1 MTPEI
6 ELIPIDED
14 VLDRLVA
21 AAVSDAAADEV
32 TPPLTPGADWT
43 PERLEWMRG
52 LHRGARAGLDG
63 PDGQAT
69 WAVVA
74 HGAVVGAV
82 RLKCSDEPD
91 VLETGIWLTRGAR
104 GHGTCRSAMA
114 AVLVQAQALGAREVR
129 ADTSRDNAAALSVLR
144 RLGFRTSP
152 AGARV
157 TAVRTLE

>member
-74 HGAVVGAV
+74 HGAVVGAPPV
-82 RLKCSDEPD
+82 VPGKTATAKSGKPE
-91 VLETGIWLTRGAR
+91 
-104 GHGTCRSAMA
+104 
-114 AVLVQAQALGAREVR
+114 Q
-129 ADTSRDNAAALSVLR
+129 
-144 RLGFRTSP
+144 
-152 AGARV
+152 ARV
-157 TAVRTLE
+157 AFNQKLT